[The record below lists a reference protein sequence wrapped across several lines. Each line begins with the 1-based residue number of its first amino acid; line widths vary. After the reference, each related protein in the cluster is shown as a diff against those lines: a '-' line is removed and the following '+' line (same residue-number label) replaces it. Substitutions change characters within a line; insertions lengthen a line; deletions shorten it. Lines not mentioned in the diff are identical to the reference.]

1 MRRGNRRETMQKAYK
16 NLVDY
21 ALAQG
26 LVVSVYDGEEW
37 QLKKSKDA
45 KAICEAIESVDEA
58 SIIIRDADPFI
69 TAYTARA
76 YISAYGL
83 GDDETVIDH
92 TANEWMEEWW
102 QQYEQQ
108 IEQ

>member
-1 MRRGNRRETMQKAYK
+1 MQKAYK
-16 NLVDY
+16 HLVQY

-37 QLKKSKDA
+37 QLKKSGDA
-45 KAICEAIESVDEA
+45 KAICDAIESVEEA

-69 TAYTARA
+69 IAYTARA
-76 YISAYGL
+76 LISAYGL

-92 TANEWMEEWW
+92 TDNEWMDEWW
-102 QQYEQQ
+102 DEYKKTLVE
-108 IEQ
+108 

>member
-1 MRRGNRRETMQKAYK
+1 MQKAYK
-16 NLVDY
+16 NLVNY

-45 KAICEAIESVDEA
+45 KAICDAIESVEEA

-76 YISAYGL
+76 LISAFGL
-83 GDDETVIDH
+83 APDETVIDH
-92 TANEWMEEWW
+92 TDNEWMDEWS
-102 QQYEQQ
+102 QQYNQTQ
-108 IEQ
+108 GG